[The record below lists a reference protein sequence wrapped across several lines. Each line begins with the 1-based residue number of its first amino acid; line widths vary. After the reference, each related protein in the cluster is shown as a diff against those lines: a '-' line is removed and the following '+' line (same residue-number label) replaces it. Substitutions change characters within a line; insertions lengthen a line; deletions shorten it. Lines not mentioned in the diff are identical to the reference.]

1 MACPNPSWSAE
12 ADELYDLEY
21 LAHGNGA
28 QMDEEIGGTVIEHP
42 SVSRQLMS
50 VDEKLYQ
57 PAGESLEATAYE
69 DLSLNEII
77 DDTDAGFDRW
87 DY

>member
-1 MACPNPSWSAE
+1 MALPHPSWSAE
-12 ADELYDLEY
+12 TEELYDLEY
-21 LAHGNGA
+21 LAHGTGVRSE
-28 QMDEEIGGTVIEHP
+28 DDFEVIQHP
-42 SVSRQLMS
+42 SVNRQLMS

-57 PAGESLEATAYE
+57 RPDETLESTAFE
-69 DLSLNEII
+69 NLSLAEVV

>member
-1 MACPNPSWSAE
+1 MALPHASWSAE

-28 QMDEEIGGTVIEHP
+28 QVDDDFGTVIQHP
-42 SVSRQLMS
+42 SINRQLMS

-57 PAGESLEATAYE
+57 RPGETLEAPAYE
-69 DLSLNEII
+69 NLSLLEDV